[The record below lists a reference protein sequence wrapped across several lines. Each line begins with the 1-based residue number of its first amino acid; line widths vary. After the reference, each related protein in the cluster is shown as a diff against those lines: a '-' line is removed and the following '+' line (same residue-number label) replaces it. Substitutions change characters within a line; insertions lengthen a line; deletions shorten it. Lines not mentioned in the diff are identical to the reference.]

1 MKKKPKTIQQ
11 FIDAR
16 QKKKQRLTLAK
27 MKDCKHKQS
36 LTDFIAKNRVF
47 SEQRGRR

>member
-1 MKKKPKTIQQ
+1 MKKKPQTVQQ

-16 QKKKQRLTLAK
+16 QKKKQRLAFAR
-27 MKDCKHKQS
+27 MKAGKHKQS